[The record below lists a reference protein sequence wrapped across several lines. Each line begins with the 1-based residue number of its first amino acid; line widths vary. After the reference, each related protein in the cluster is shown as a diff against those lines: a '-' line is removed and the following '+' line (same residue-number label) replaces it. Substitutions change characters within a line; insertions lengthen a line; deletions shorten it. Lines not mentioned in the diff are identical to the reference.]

1 MATTLETN
9 NNYYW
14 WGLHRAGTDALKPRG
29 SEPTTHVNRN
39 DRAIVGLVMLAHA
52 MVHTYEL
59 SIPILVSI
67 WLGPEL
73 FPGLTE
79 ATIGL
84 SVTVGMALF
93 GLGALPAGVLA
104 DAYGSQ
110 RLIVGCLVGMGVS
123 FLLLGIAP
131 SIPLVTVALVLWG
144 LAASVYH
151 PSGLS
156 LISKGVDERGR
167 AFAFHG
173 MAGNLGI
180 ALGPLVTT
188 LLLVAFDWRT
198 VVTVLA
204 LPAGIAAAV
213 ALRVDV
219 DEAAAVQ
226 ADGGSDHGG
235 EESADA
241 RASGSVASIGEFL
254 ADSRRLFA
262 GAFLAVFGV
271 VMLSG
276 LYYRGVLTFLPELL
290 GDLRMFAPVT
300 IGGAEL
306 QPARYVYAGLL
317 MVGMAGQYLGGYLTD
332 RLPTEWG
339 IAGAFGLLAV
349 VTLAFLPAADAGLVP
364 LLVASAGL
372 GFFLFTV
379 QPLYQ
384 ATVAEYTPAGSRGL
398 SYGYTYLGVFG
409 VGALGAAVAGTV
421 LTYASATG
429 LFLVLAAFAATASGL
444 GVVLSALRARRRP

>member
-1 MATTLETN
+1 
-9 NNYYW
+9 
-14 WGLHRAGTDALKPRG
+14 
-29 SEPTTHVNRN
+29 VNRN

-59 SIPILVSI
+59 SVPILVSI
-67 WLGPEL
+67 WLGPEV
-73 FPGLTE
+73 FAGLTE
-79 ATIGL
+79 WTIGL
-84 SVTVGMALF
+84 VVGAGMTLF

-110 RLIVGCLVGMGVS
+110 RLIVACLVGMGGS
-123 FLLLGIAP
+123 FLLLGVAP
-131 SIPLVTVALVLWG
+131 SVPVVTVALVLWG
-144 LAASVYH
+144 IAASVYH

-156 LISKGVDERGR
+156 LVSKGVDEQGR

-198 VVTVLA
+198 VVVILA
-204 LPAGIAAAV
+204 LPAAVAAV
-213 ALRVDV
+213 VAARVDV
-219 DEAAAVQ
+219 DEAAAVA
-226 ADGGSDHGG
+226 ADGGEDDGG
-235 EESADA
+235 DA
-241 RASGSVASIGEFL
+241 RATGSVASWAEFV

-262 GAFLAVFGV
+262 GTFLVVFGV

-290 GDLRMFAPVT
+290 AGLEMFAPVEV
-300 IGGAEL
+300 GGQALE
-306 QPARYVYAGLL
+306 PSRYVYAGLL
-317 MVGMAGQYLGGYLTD
+317 MVGMAGQYVGGYLTD
-332 RLPTEWG
+332 RVPKERG
-339 IAGAFGLLAV
+339 IAVAFGSLAV
-349 VTLAFLPAADAGLVP
+349 VTVLFLPAADAGLVP
-364 LLVASAGL
+364 LLAASAAL

-409 VGALGAAVAGTV
+409 VGGLGAFAAGAT
-421 LTYASATG
+421 LTYASQTG
-429 LFLVLAAFAATASGL
+429 LFTLLAAFAALASALGL
-444 GVVLSALRARRRP
+444 LLSALRARR